1 MICVPASLPGSYSKA
16 PHNGGYA
23 RPLIGGAA
31 TLCDQV
37 WRSVLAARVP
47 AMRAAGA
54 VRTS

>member
-37 WRSVLAARVP
+37 WRSVLAAPVA